1 MHFQTRCR
9 MHGAATPFKL
19 RAAERRAQAAQ
30 ATKAVQRENLPPVD
44 DPISALRALASEALA
59 LKDYFKER
67 VDALEELRY
76 QAGAGEQVRG
86 ELLMYGQA
94 FDRAARLCESLARLG
109 LDERTVRIEESK
121 VVLLVAVLQKVLADP
136 ALGLDAGRQSR
147 GQELLAEALDPDGR

>member
-1 MHFQTRCR
+1 
-9 MHGAATPFKL
+9 MHGASTPFKL
-19 RAAERRAQAAQ
+19 RAAERRAQEAQ
-30 ATKAVQRENLPPVD
+30 AAKAVQRESLLPVD
-44 DPISALRALASEALA
+44 DPIAALRELAAEALG
-59 LKDYFKER
+59 LKRYFGER
-67 VDALEELRY
+67 VNALEAIRY
-76 QAGAGEQVRG
+76 EGHGGAGEQVRA
-86 ELLMYGQA
+86 EMTLYGQA